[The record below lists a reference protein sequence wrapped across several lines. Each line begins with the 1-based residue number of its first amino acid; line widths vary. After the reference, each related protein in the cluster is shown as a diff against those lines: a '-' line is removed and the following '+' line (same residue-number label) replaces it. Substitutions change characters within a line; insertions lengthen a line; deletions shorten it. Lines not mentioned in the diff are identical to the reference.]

1 MKSIV
6 GCISTI
12 FVAAGMSAQTVDTSM
27 NTMTPEEISQAS
39 LMDEHKVV
47 FTGDG
52 QQAQAD
58 SVRRMI
64 EMFYVDQ
71 FRHFQDPL
79 APYFLLM
86 SRDANLAMGVG
97 GAVRMRGWV
106 DFDGA
111 VPVNGFCPYMIQVPS
126 DPTLRRR
133 IGGTPGGTSFF
144 MRVIGFNDLV
154 KNFNAYIQC
163 DFSGPDNVGFKLK
176 KAYVTVQDW
185 TVGYATTT
193 FSDPAAEV
201 PTIDGAG
208 PNGKASKTAMLIRWM
223 HDFSK
228 HWSAAASVEMPS
240 SKVDADGTRTRVLN
254 DWMPDYVAFLQYGWN
269 HSQHLRLS
277 GMIRTIPYRDLVA
290 GVNRNIIGW
299 GTQLSTI
306 VHPVNRLALYGEVNY
321 GQGYSSYMGD
331 LSIGNY
337 DLVPTAAIPG
347 RLHAPRTL
355 GAACGLK
362 YNFRYNLYSCVAYGH
377 ARYFNHDAEFAD
389 TDYKFGRY
397 VAANL
402 FWEPTARLQLG
413 VEYLWGQRNDFNGEH
428 GHANRVDALFQF
440 SF

>member
-1 MKSIV
+1 MKRII
-6 GCISTI
+6 GCISVLFGLT
-12 FVAAGMSAQTVDTSM
+12 GMWAQTVDTSM
-27 NTMTPEEISQAS
+27 ATMTPEEIAHAR
-39 LMDEHKVV
+39 LANDHKVI
-47 FTGDG
+47 FAGDG
-52 QQAQAD
+52 EQAHVD

-71 FRHFQDPL
+71 FQHFKDPL

-97 GAVRMRGWV
+97 GAVRMRGWA

-111 VPVNGFCPYMIQVPS
+111 VPANGFSPYLISVPS
-126 DPTLRRR
+126 DPTMRRR

-144 MRVIGFNDLV
+144 MRIIGFNALV
-154 KNFNAYIQC
+154 KDFNAYIQC
-163 DFSGPDNVGFKLK
+163 DFSGPGNVGFKLK
-176 KAYVTVQDW
+176 KAYLTIQDW

-193 FSDPAAEV
+193 FADPSAEV

-208 PNGKASKTAMLIRWM
+208 PNGKASKTAMLVRWM
-223 HDFSK
+223 HDFNK
-228 HWSAAASVEMPS
+228 HWSMAASVEMPS
-240 SKVDADGTRTRVLN
+240 SQVDADGTRTKTLN
-254 DWMPDYVAFLQYGWN
+254 DWMPDYVAFLQYGWS

-290 GVNRNIIGW
+290 GVNRNIVGW
-299 GTQLSTI
+299 GTQFSMIL
-306 VHPVNRLALYGEVNY
+306 HPVNPLAVYGEVNY

-337 DLVPTAAIPG
+337 DLVPTAETPG

-355 GAACGLK
+355 GAACGVK
-362 YNFRYNLYSCVAYGH
+362 YNFRYNVYACAAYGH
-377 ARYFNHDAEFAD
+377 ARYFNHKSEFAS

-397 VAANL
+397 AAVNL
-402 FWEPTARLQLG
+402 FWEPTARLQVG
-413 VEYLWGQRNDFNGEH
+413 IEYLWGQRNDFDGNK